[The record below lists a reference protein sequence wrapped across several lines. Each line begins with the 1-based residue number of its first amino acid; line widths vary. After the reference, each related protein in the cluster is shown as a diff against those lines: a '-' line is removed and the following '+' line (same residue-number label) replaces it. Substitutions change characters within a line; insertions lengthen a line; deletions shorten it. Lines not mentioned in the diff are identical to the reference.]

1 MLFFFIDKYDFG
13 GYKQVIDGIVRSGL
27 RNANMIEVHKSLVI
41 PITLLL
47 LSVMFVPLLGTLCV
61 MSSLGYEM
69 QVILAVQKWVP
80 LTSVTVPLLFLSVMI
95 AMRSLNA
102 LAKGIRDDMYLIGR
116 RLHNLER

>member
-1 MLFFFIDKYDFG
+1 
-13 GYKQVIDGIVRSGL
+13 
-27 RNANMIEVHKSLVI
+27 MIEVHKSLVI